1 MRNRRGEGERGRE
14 GGGEER
20 ERERERLQL
29 MQYTGVLARAQLL
42 YICPHPSIHTHMYT
56 LIHIHPLPSP
66 HTAELSRPNIN
77 GKRSCSSAAVLNHGH
92 SMAGDISYTSREMD
106 VQMTLASPRHFL
118 RRGGMVQDQL
128 QDHLCSSKL
137 AQVKTIYN
145 LLVGCHT

>member
-1 MRNRRGEGERGRE
+1 
-14 GGGEER
+14 
-20 ERERERLQL
+20 
-29 MQYTGVLARAQLL
+29 
-42 YICPHPSIHTHMYT
+42 MYT
-56 LIHIHPLPSP
+56 LVHIHPLPSP

-145 LLVGCHT
+145 LLVGCHTYKLIIMESPLIILWKGWADMDLLQPVVGTGIRHSII